1 MTDKAKIQKKKRQ
14 RDKKTE
20 RQKDR
25 KAEKDGEAMQNDTS
39 PNPSGGQDD
48 RENLL
53 YASNT
58 MRREEFYSHESEIYF
73 QKLKMHVEKCSCPKV
88 NVG

>member
-1 MTDKAKIQKKKRQ
+1 MTDKAKRQKKKRQ
-14 RDKKTE
+14 EDRNRYDGKT
-20 RQKDR
+20 
-25 KAEKDGEAMQNDTS
+25 MQNDTS
-39 PNPSGGQDD
+39 PNRSGGQDD

-58 MRREEFYSHESEIYF
+58 MRREEFYSQESEIYF
-73 QKLKMHVEKCSCPKV
+73 QKLKMHVQKCSCPKV